1 MQEIYFAY
9 MNEVVERA
17 VSFQWDEGMTNK
29 MKKLK
34 PIPSFAN
41 EDEEHAFWETH
52 DSTGFINWNQSVPMT
67 FPNLKPST
75 KTISIRLPESLIDS
89 LKVLAHKQDVGY
101 QSLIKML
108 LSEHVARELAPPG
121 NAK

>member
-1 MQEIYFAY
+1 
-9 MNEVVERA
+9 
-17 VSFQWDEGMTNK
+17 MTNK
-29 MKKLK
+29 TTLK

-41 EDEEHAFWETH
+41 EAEESEFWEAH
-52 DSTGFINWNQSVPMT
+52 DSTEFIDWNQAVPTT

-101 QSLIKML
+101 QSLIKTL
-108 LSEHVARELAPPG
+108 LSEHVAREFASPG

>member
-1 MQEIYFAY
+1 MK
-9 MNEVVERA
+9 
-17 VSFQWDEGMTNK
+17 NK
-29 MKKLK
+29 AKKLK
-34 PIPSFAN
+34 PIPAFSN
-41 EDEEHAFWETH
+41 EDEEREFWDTH
-52 DSTGFINWNQSVPMT
+52 DSAEFIDWDQAVSKT
-67 FPNLKPST
+67 FPNLRPAT

-108 LSEHVARELAPPG
+108 LSEHIAREHGTLSPG

>member
-1 MQEIYFAY
+1 
-9 MNEVVERA
+9 
-17 VSFQWDEGMTNK
+17 MTSK
-29 MKKLK
+29 AKKLK

-41 EDEEHAFWETH
+41 EAEEREFWTTH
-52 DSTGFINWNQSVPMT
+52 DSTEFIDWNRAVATT
-67 FPNLKPST
+67 FPNLRPST

-108 LSEHVARELAPPG
+108 LSEHVARELASPG
-121 NAK
+121 NTK

>member
-1 MQEIYFAY
+1 MGETID
-9 MNEVVERA
+9 EA
-17 VSFQWDEGMTNK
+17 VSFQ
-29 MKKLK
+29 

-41 EDEEHAFWETH
+41 EDEEREFWETH
-52 DSTGFINWNQSVPMT
+52 DSTEFIDWHQAVATT
-67 FPNLKPST
+67 FPNLRPST

-108 LSEHVARELAPPG
+108 LSEHVARELASPG
-121 NAK
+121 NAQ

>member
-1 MQEIYFAY
+1 
-9 MNEVVERA
+9 
-17 VSFQWDEGMTNK
+17 MTNK
-29 MKKLK
+29 MKQLK
-34 PIPSFAN
+34 QIPSFAN
-41 EDEEHAFWETH
+41 EDEECEFWETN
-52 DSTGFINWNQSVPMT
+52 DSTDFIDWNQAVTTT

-101 QSLIKML
+101 QSLIKIL
-108 LSEHVARELAPPG
+108 LSEHVARELASPD

>member
-1 MQEIYFAY
+1 
-9 MNEVVERA
+9 
-17 VSFQWDEGMTNK
+17 MTSK
-29 MKKLK
+29 TLK

-41 EDEEHAFWETH
+41 EDDERAFWETH
-52 DSTGFINWNQSVPMT
+52 DSTEFVDWDQVVSTT
-67 FPNLKPST
+67 FPNPKPST

-108 LSEHVARELAPPG
+108 LSEHVAREFSSSG
-121 NAK
+121 IAK

>member
-1 MQEIYFAY
+1 
-9 MNEVVERA
+9 
-17 VSFQWDEGMTNK
+17 MTSK
-29 MKKLK
+29 TLK

-41 EDEEHAFWETH
+41 EDDERAFWETH
-52 DSTGFINWNQSVPMT
+52 DSTEFVDWDQAVTAT

-89 LKVLAHKQDVGY
+89 LKILAHKQDVGY

-108 LSEHVARELAPPG
+108 LSEHVAREFSSSG

>member
-1 MQEIYFAY
+1 
-9 MNEVVERA
+9 
-17 VSFQWDEGMTNK
+17 MTSK
-29 MKKLK
+29 TLK
-34 PIPSFAN
+34 SIPTFAN
-41 EDEEHAFWETH
+41 EDDERAFWETH
-52 DSTGFINWNQSVPMT
+52 DSTEFIDWNQAVSTT

-108 LSEHVARELAPPG
+108 LSEHVSREFSSSG

>member
-1 MQEIYFAY
+1 
-9 MNEVVERA
+9 
-17 VSFQWDEGMTNK
+17 MTSK
-29 MKKLK
+29 TKQLK
-34 PIPSFAN
+34 PIPSFAS
-41 EDEEHAFWETH
+41 EDEERKFWETH
-52 DSTGFINWNQSVPMT
+52 DSMDFIDWDQAVATS

-89 LKVLAHKQDVGY
+89 LKVLANKQDVEY

-108 LSEHVARELAPPG
+108 LNEHVARKLAPSG